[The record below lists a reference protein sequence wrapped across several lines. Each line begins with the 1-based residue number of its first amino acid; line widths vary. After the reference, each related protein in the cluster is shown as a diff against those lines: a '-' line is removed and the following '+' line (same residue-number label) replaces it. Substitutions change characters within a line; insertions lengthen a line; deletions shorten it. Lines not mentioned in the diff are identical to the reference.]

1 VRSLKAG
8 GALYRLTLFA
18 LGMLASIIVQA
29 ESISSGR
36 TELRVAELLAG
47 LTPSNPWRMD
57 AFAPA
62 ADTAS
67 TAGGARVF
75 GRLTMRTGWQPA
87 GFRVLQDTYGAA
99 DAPSAPVRRL
109 PSPGSV
115 DLLQDGNA
123 LIPQTRIPVA
133 GSHPY
138 WDFAFGVGRTWQ
150 EPGEGEW
157 MRAALPFSLMEV
169 NANCLHHGVLTFV
182 FAPDGRISHVA
193 YQVSSETCAYF
204 KADLWGF
211 LQAELLDVTLPEAGR
226 VVEARRTEIGGRL
239 PRRPLTQ
246 LAVDYPG
253 SNPADFGHPA
263 EVTPSQMSTWGVIVD
278 GVHYSGGCPTRA
290 GEYPFCEE
298 LVLPS
303 YSVAKSVFGSLGL
316 MRLERRYPGAR
327 DQKVVDYVPDCAA
340 QGGWSGVTFGN
351 LLDMSSGHW
360 TSAAA
365 YADENSGATSTAF
378 FDEPRHAGKI
388 AFACGHSPR
397 RAPAGR
403 AFVYRTSDTYV
414 LGTALAAF
422 VRQKMGPQ
430 ADLLDD
436 VVWPDVWRVAGLSP
450 IADFSR
456 RTRDGIRQPFVG
468 FGLALLP
475 DDVAKLG
482 QWLNPLSASARAQLD
497 ERMLRSALQLDAKD
511 RGLASTADGT
521 LLYNDGFWA
530 ARLDDLL
537 GCEGPVFVPFM
548 SGFGGVSIVLLPN
561 GVTYYYFSDGN
572 EFGFRRAIY
581 AAARL
586 HPYCRPA
593 TALPAANARD
603 TGA

>member
-1 VRSLKAG
+1 MRSLKARG
-8 GALYRLTLFA
+8 TFSRLPLFA
-18 LGMLASIIVQA
+18 LGMLASIAVQA
-29 ESISSGR
+29 EPVSKGR
-36 TELRVAELLAG
+36 TELQVAELLAG
-47 LTPSNPWRMD
+47 VTPANPWRMD

-62 ADTAS
+62 ADVAATAAA
-67 TAGGARVF
+67 AGIF
-75 GRLTMRTGWQPA
+75 GRLELRAGSQPA

-99 DAPSAPVRRL
+99 DAPSAAVRHL
-109 PSPGSV
+109 PSPGRV
-115 DLLQDGNA
+115 DLVQDGNA
-123 LIPQTRIPVA
+123 LIPQTRIPIA

-138 WDFAFGVGRTWQ
+138 WEYVFGVGRTWQ

-157 MRAALPFSLMEV
+157 TRAALPFSLMEV

-182 FAPDGRISHVA
+182 FAPARRISQVA

-211 LQAELLDVTLPEAGR
+211 LQADLLDVTLPDVGH
-226 VVEARRTEIGGRL
+226 VVDALRTELSGRL
-239 PRRPLTQ
+239 PRRPLAQ

-253 SNPADFGHPA
+253 STPAEFGHPA

-290 GEYPFCEE
+290 GEYPFCDE

-303 YSVAKSVFGSLGL
+303 YSVAKSIFGSFGL
-316 MRLERRYPGAR
+316 MRLERLFSGAR
-327 DQKVVDYVPDCAA
+327 NQQVVDYVPECAA
-340 QGGWSGVTFGN
+340 HGDWSGVTLGN

-365 YADENSGATSTAF
+365 YADEDSVAMSKEF

-388 AFACGHSPR
+388 AYACGHSPR
-397 RAPAGR
+397 RETAGR

-422 VRQKMGPQ
+422 VRQKMGSQ

-436 VVWPDVWRVAGLSP
+436 VVWRDVWSVAGLSP
-450 IADFSR
+450 VADFSR
-456 RTRDGIRQPFVG
+456 RTRDDVRQPFVG
-468 FGLALLP
+468 YGLTLLP

-482 QWLNPLSASARAQLD
+482 QWLNPLSASARDLLE
-497 ERMLRSALQLDAKD
+497 ERMWRSALQLDAAD
-511 RGLASTADGT
+511 RGLATTADGT

-530 ARLDDLL
+530 ARIDDLP
-537 GCEGPVFVPFM
+537 GCDVPVFVPFM
-548 SGFGGVSIVLLPN
+548 SGFGGISIVLLPN

-572 EFGFRRAIY
+572 EFRFRRAIY
-581 AAARL
+581 AAAQLR
-586 HPYCRPA
+586 PYCRTA
-593 TALPAANARD
+593 TASPAVMPEDPAS
-603 TGA
+603 